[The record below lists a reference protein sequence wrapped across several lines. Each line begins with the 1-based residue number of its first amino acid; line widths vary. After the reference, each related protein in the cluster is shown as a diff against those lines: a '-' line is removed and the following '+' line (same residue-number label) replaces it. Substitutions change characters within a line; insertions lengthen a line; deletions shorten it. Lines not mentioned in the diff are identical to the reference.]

1 MLIHYIPVYLRF
13 MALLGN
19 KKGGEEGGGGEKKY
33 FHFIAQQNKNYL
45 PDDARQACLAGSW
58 RSVTSSVPL
67 QASETIVRE
76 DPSPRLSGGDGLE

>member
-13 MALLGN
+13 MALSGN

-45 PDDARQACLAGSW
+45 PADARQRVWPAAGAASLLLS
-58 RSVTSSVPL
+58 RCKLPKPL
-67 QASETIVRE
+67 
-76 DPSPRLSGGDGLE
+76 